1 MKPKNIKALHN
12 QSRELSVR
20 PISKDLFLVE
30 SRSNPRGQY
39 IVTVRFSG
47 EETVHARCTCPW
59 AAHHGI
65 ACSHV
70 LAVLDQL
77 ASIKDRRLSFW
88 VNAEDAKRQKHRT
101 FLLAGRGDDGV
112 WITSRSA

>member
-1 MKPKNIKALHN
+1 MKPKNIKDLHN
-12 QSRELSVR
+12 QGRDLTVR
-20 PISKDLFLVE
+20 PIAKDLFVVE

-47 EETVHARCTCPW
+47 DQTVHARCTCPW
-59 AAHHGI
+59 AAHQGI

-70 LAVLDQL
+70 LRVLDHL
-77 ASIKDRRLSFW
+77 AGLKERKLSFW
-88 VNAEDAKRQKHRT
+88 LNVEDAKRQKHRT